1 MRLARSRGFIIATVP
16 VLTLVMI
23 ACAKGTDP
31 IDLEDEGGIGADANG
46 GRDVVVIP
54 RDDSSPGTDGGP
66 DTGTDAP
73 VTPTGT
79 HVLINEIQTAGS
91 GASTELVELYNPT
104 GSTVSLANWEVRYAS
119 ATGGQGGAG
128 HKFNGSASI
137 PANGYLVLKP
147 SDSTWTAGM
156 AAAAG
161 QVGLFDATLP
171 TQGKLIDGVAYGT
184 GSGGSVIYREGQSA
198 PSPPTGGSIGRSPNG
213 VDSDNNKN
221 DFKTYTTVSAGS
233 PNP

>member
-16 VLTLVMI
+16 ILTLVMI
-23 ACAKGTDP
+23 ACANGTDP
-31 IDLEDEGGIGADANG
+31 IDLGEGGIADEASI

-54 RDDSSPGTDGGP
+54 DKDSQAGQDTGPGK

-73 VTPTGT
+73 LPTGT
-79 HVLINEIQTAGS
+79 HVVINEIQTAGS

-119 ATGGQGGAG
+119 ATGGAGGAG

-137 PANGYLVLKP
+137 PANGYIVLKP

-156 AAAAG
+156 QATAG

-171 TQGKLIDGVAYGT
+171 IAGKLIDGVAYGT
-184 GSGGSVIYREGQSA
+184 VTGGSFREGQSA
-198 PSPPTGGSIGRSPNG
+198 PSPPSGGSIGRSPNG

-221 DFKTYTTVSAGS
+221 DLKTYATTSAGS
-233 PNP
+233 ANP

>member
-1 MRLARSRGFIIATVP
+1 MRLARSRGVIIATVP
-16 VLTLVMI
+16 ILTFVMI
-23 ACAKGTDP
+23 ACANGTDP
-31 IDLEDEGGIGADANG
+31 LDLGEGGLTDEASV

-54 RDDSSPGTDGGP
+54 DRDSQAGQDTGPGKDA
-66 DTGTDAP
+66 GTDAP
-73 VTPTGT
+73 LPTGA
-79 HVLINEIQTAGS
+79 HVVINEIQTAGS

-119 ATGGQGGAG
+119 AGGGAGGAG

-147 SDSTWTAGM
+147 SDNTWTAGM
-156 AAAAG
+156 QATAG

-171 TQGKLIDGVAYGT
+171 SAGKLIDGVAYGT
-184 GSGGSVIYREGQSA
+184 VTGGSFREGQSA
-198 PSPPTGGSIGRSPNG
+198 PSPPSGGSIGRSPNG

-221 DFKTYTTVSAGS
+221 DFKTYATTSAGS
-233 PNP
+233 ANP

>member
-1 MRLARSRGFIIATVP
+1 MRLSCSRGFIIATVP
-16 VLTLVMI
+16 IVTFVMI
-23 ACAKGTDP
+23 ACATGTDS
-31 IDLEDEGGIGADANG
+31 IDLGEGGITDEASV
-46 GRDVVVIP
+46 GRDVIVIP
-54 RDDSSPGTDGGP
+54 ANDSSIGDTGPGQ

-73 VTPTGT
+73 LPTGT
-79 HVLINEIQTAGS
+79 HVVINEIKTDGS
-91 GASTELVELYNPT
+91 NADDELVELYNPT

-119 ATGGQGGAG
+119 AGGGAGGAG

-147 SDSTWTAGM
+147 SDNTWTTGM
-156 AAAAG
+156 ASAAG

-171 TQGKLIDGVAYGT
+171 TQGKLIDGVAYGPVT
-184 GSGGSVIYREGQSA
+184 GGSFREGQSA

-221 DFKTYTTVSAGS
+221 DFKTYTTLSAGS
-233 PNP
+233 ANP